1 MTLSNEETVDLIKQ
15 KIISIIRHSV
25 EDRARQHSHN
35 TECQLTEPNRS
46 YKLGQV
52 LGSWMSLI
60 MVSGEFLRITLK
72 LHFNLAEIKRLAY
85 RAYGKNAPEE
95 LSDKQAI
102 DFIKE
107 LCNLS
112 AGQLVTVFEKNNLPT
127 GMSLP
132 LCTRGFYDIFA
143 DYTPAV
149 QPFVRFGDLWSL
161 KCESCMINMTSVIE
175 ILDVDAIS
183 GILAYEI
190 PSTAASDEG
199 KDEEIDFL

>member
-1 MTLSNEETVDLIKQ
+1 MKLGNEEKVDLIKQ

-25 EDRARQHSHN
+25 EDRTRQHSRN
-35 TECQLTEPNRS
+35 TEFQLAEPNRN

-52 LGSWMSLI
+52 LGGWMSLI

-72 LHFNLAEIKRLAY
+72 LHFNLAEVKLVAY
-85 RAYGKNAPEE
+85 RAYGKNTPEE
-95 LSDKQAI
+95 LSDKRAI

-112 AGQLVTVFEKNNLPT
+112 AGQLVTIFEENNLPT

-132 LCTRGFYDIFA
+132 LSSRGFYDIFA

-149 QPFVRFGDLWSL
+149 QPFIRFGDLWSV
-161 KCESCMINMTSVIE
+161 KCESCTINMTSVIE
-175 ILDVDAIS
+175 ILDADAIS
-183 GILAYEI
+183 SILSYEI
-190 PSTAASDEG
+190 ASTAANDED